1 MGQRSLSTALAE
13 MEKLSADSAKLQST
27 LPDALKPIAESVPGI
42 AATMKAEYDAAPD
55 LYKMVEAKISEADV
69 PGVRATVD
77 VPKAP
82 HSCKYTEEG
91 TAAHFLMQRI
101 AKVDRRMKS
110 VSEIEI
116 TLSAADK
123 AQLEAEYKEEALKE
137 IAGLEAEGLKD
148 LSPDLSALPKA
159 PDTMRIA

>member
-1 MGQRSLSTALAE
+1 M
-13 MEKLSADSAKLQST
+13 
-27 LPDALKPIAESVPGI
+27 
-42 AATMKAEYDAAPD
+42 
-55 LYKMVEAKISEADV
+55 
-69 PGVRATVD
+69 RATVD
-77 VPKAP
+77 VPKGAPRRLPDAARKRGEKGAVAEARSVTHRAAAP

-91 TAAHFLMQRI
+91 TVAHLLMQRI
-101 AKVDRRMKS
+101 AKVDRRMKG

-123 AQLEAEYKEEALKE
+123 AQLEAEYKEEVLKE
-137 IAGLEAEGLKD
+137 IASLEAEGLKD